1 MKNKNVYYVVAVILL
16 IIIGAIWYS
25 ARLNKSQP
33 QTGAQSQTGAQPQV
47 VVGQTQN
54 NKTPPKISEM
64 PKFIL
69 GSVSKIAGTQITL
82 TVGTEEKV
90 ITTNAKTEIISQVKD
105 GTGYKNIPATFGD
118 IKIASKIVVYY
129 GQNTGSVYTA
139 DKIQILNF

>member
-16 IIIGAIWYS
+16 IVIGIVWYS
-25 ARLNKSQP
+25 ARLNKPQP
-33 QTGAQSQTGAQPQV
+33 QAGAQPQA
-47 VVGQTQN
+47 VGQTQNNQN
-54 NKTPPKISEM
+54 NKTPPKIPISEM

-69 GSVSKIAGTQITL
+69 GSVSKIAGSQITL

-90 ITTNAKTEIISQVKD
+90 ITTDAKTVIISQVKD

-118 IKIASKIVVYY
+118 IKIASKIVVFY

>member
-1 MKNKNVYYVVAVILL
+1 MKNKNVYYVVAVVLVIV
-16 IIIGAIWYS
+16 IGAVWYS

-33 QTGAQSQTGAQPQV
+33 QTGAQPQ
-47 VVGQTQN
+47 VVGQTQD

-64 PKFIL
+64 PKFVL

-82 TVGTEEKV
+82 TVGTEEKT
-90 ITTNAKTEIISQVKD
+90 ITTDAKTVIISQVKD

-118 IKIASKIVVYY
+118 IKISSKIVVYY